1 MESSTVTAKGVG
13 FCIVDTKAWKVTVV
27 VWITGESKE
36 RKDRVGAGSQ
46 TVKKSTTAPRTVS
59 VMTYSISDQKRLPRR
74 SYWAIRVVVME
85 MVSSIP
91 SLCKKRGSAS
101 HLSLNPCKKLAH
113 VAHSV
118 MYNLST
124 KFGDQSKPIDS
135 FTAPTT
141 FQRETPEMIGSN
153 LKMKRQFCNI
163 WMLVQLKKALKDLW
177 WYQAPLKTCL
187 HILLDGHTL
196 V

>member
-1 MESSTVTAKGVG
+1 M
-13 FCIVDTKAWKVTVV
+13 
-27 VWITGESKE
+27 
-36 RKDRVGAGSQ
+36 GAGSQ

-91 SLCKKRGSAS
+91 SLCKKCGSAS
-101 HLSLNPCKKLAH
+101 HLSLNPCKKLAY

-124 KFGDQSKPIDS
+124 KFGDQSKLIDP

-141 FQRETPEMIGSN
+141 FQLETPEMIGSN
-153 LKMKRQFCNI
+153 LKMTRQFCNI
-163 WMLVQLKKALKDLW
+163 WLLVQLKKALKDLW
-177 WYQAPLKTCL
+177 
-187 HILLDGHTL
+187 
-196 V
+196 

>member
-1 MESSTVTAKGVG
+1 MESTTGSAKGVG
-13 FCIVDTKAWKVTVV
+13 FSIVDTKAWKVTVV
-27 VWITGESKE
+27 VWITGGSKE

-101 HLSLNPCKKLAH
+101 HLSLNPYKKLAH

-118 MYNLST
+118 VYNLST
-124 KFGDQSKPIDS
+124 KFGNQSKLIDP
-135 FTAPTT
+135 FTAPTA
-141 FQRETPEMIGSN
+141 FQLGTPEMIGSN
-153 LKMKRQFCNI
+153 LKMTRQSCNI
-163 WMLVQLKKALKDLW
+163 WMLVQLKKALKDLR